1 MRAINL
7 ENQVAVVTGSSRG
20 IGRAIAEEL
29 ARAGAD
35 VVVNYNKTPCDDLVA
50 GIEAMGRKAVAI
62 QADVSKT
69 DDCKALVQAAMDNF
83 GRIDIL
89 VNNAGITRDALI
101 LRMDESQWDDV
112 MTTNLKSAFITC
124 KLAAKYMMKARS
136 GSVINVASV
145 SGLLGLTGQA
155 NYAASK
161 AGLIAFTKT
170 LAREMAGRGVRANI
184 IAPGFIS
191 SDMTAVLDDK
201 MKEKI
206 LEEIPLKSYGEPL
219 DIANAALYLA
229 SDLSRYVTGTVLVV
243 DGGMTMR

>member
-7 ENQVAVVTGSSRG
+7 EDQVAVVTGSSRG

-29 ARAGAD
+29 ARAGAN
-35 VVVNYNKTPCDDLVA
+35 VVVNYNKTPCDDLVS

-69 DDCKALVQAAMDNF
+69 QDCQSLVQAAMDNF

-201 MKEKI
+201 MKEKV
-206 LEEIPLKSYGEPL
+206 LEEIPLKSYGEPI